1 MGRCFVEECANE
13 GEALIAAP
21 IIGRKD
27 RMRFHV
33 YEIISIA
40 HGAAHHD
47 VEIL

>member
-1 MGRCFVEECANE
+1 VGSSLVEEGTNE
-13 GEALIAAP
+13 SEALIAAL

-40 HGAAHHD
+40 HGAR
-47 VEIL
+47 LS